1 MLAVKLRIGNGMVG
15 VYTLM
20 LALKS
25 GEAISITIYS
35 LKERIIRNFI
45 ISFVAIILITLVKRK
60 LSRIG

>member
-35 LKERIIRNFI
+35 LKERIIRSIHLLKSQLQQPLLLLNQ
-45 ISFVAIILITLVKRK
+45 
-60 LSRIG
+60 